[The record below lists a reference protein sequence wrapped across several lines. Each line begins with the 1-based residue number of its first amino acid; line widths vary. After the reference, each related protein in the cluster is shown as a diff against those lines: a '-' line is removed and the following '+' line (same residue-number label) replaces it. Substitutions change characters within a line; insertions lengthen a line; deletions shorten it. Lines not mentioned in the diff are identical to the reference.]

1 MNTNIHNAL
10 NMTAAD
16 ESTMTPAYSSF
27 GGLTPPPAHPGFGGP
42 TPPPAYS
49 SFGGPTP
56 PPAHPSFGSPT
67 PLPAPPSFGS
77 PIPPPAHSGFG
88 GPIPPPAHPGFGRH
102 MPPHMRNHMI
112 HLNFDD
118 AAFDVLKCAIGDE
131 DTAQAAAW
139 IIQNAP
145 PEIQVCAA
153 QLLML
158 CGAASIVNTC
168 VGTDCNVKFPSP
180 AMNEE
185 AQELYNSLYGD
196 AGSGFVDIL
205 NTSPDEIAVLSRL
218 IAYLGSEKK
227 EEAS

>member
-1 MNTNIHNAL
+1 MNTNIHNASD
-10 NMTAAD
+10 MTAAG
-16 ESTMTPAYSSF
+16 ESTLIPAHPSF
-27 GGLTPPPAHPGFGGP
+27 GG
-42 TPPPAYS
+42 S
-49 SFGGPTP
+49 TP
-56 PPAHPSFGSPT
+56 PPAHPSFG
-67 PLPAPPSFGS
+67 G
-77 PIPPPAHSGFG
+77 PIP
-88 GPIPPPAHPGFGRH
+88 PPPAHPGFGRH
-102 MPPHMRNHMI
+102 MPPHMRNRMI
-112 HLNFDD
+112 YLNFDD
-118 AAFDVLKCAIGDE
+118 AASDVLKAAIGDE

-158 CGAASIVNTC
+158 CGAATIVTTC

-185 AQELYNSLYGD
+185 AKELYNSLYGD
-196 AGSGFVDIL
+196 AGTSFVDIL

>member
-1 MNTNIHNAL
+1 MNTNTHNASD
-10 NMTAAD
+10 MPVAGK
-16 ESTMTPAYSSF
+16 STMTPAPHSF
-27 GGLTPPPAHPGFGGP
+27 GDPTPPPATPDFGTPTPPPATPGFGTPIPPPAHPGFGGP
-42 TPPPAYS
+42 I
-49 SFGGPTP
+49 P
-56 PPAHPSFGSPT
+56 PPAHLGFSG
-67 PLPAPPSFGS
+67 
-77 PIPPPAHSGFG
+77 PIPPPAYPGFG
-88 GPIPPPAHPGFGRH
+88 GPIPPY
-102 MPPHMRNHMI
+102 MRCRMI
-112 HLNFDD
+112 HLNFDGT
-118 AAFDVLKCAIGDE
+118 ASNVLKDAIGDE

-158 CGAASIVNTC
+158 CGATSIVNSC

-196 AGSGFVDIL
+196 AGSSFVDIL

-227 EEAS
+227 EEVS

>member
-1 MNTNIHNAL
+1 MNTNIHNASD
-10 NMTAAD
+10 MTAAG
-16 ESTMTPAYSSF
+16 ESTMTPA
-27 GGLTPPPAHPGFGGP
+27 TPGFGGP
-42 TPPPAYS
+42 TPPPATPGFGGPIPPAFPGFGGPTPPAHLG
-49 SFGGPTP
+49 FGGPTP
-56 PPAHPSFGSPT
+56 PPAHLGFGGPT
-67 PLPAPPSFGS
+67 
-77 PIPPPAHSGFG
+77 PPPAYPGFG
-88 GPIPPPAHPGFGRH
+88 GPIPPPAYPGFGGPI
-102 MPPHMRNHMI
+102 PPHMRNRMI
-112 HLNFDD
+112 HLNFDG
-118 AAFDVLKCAIGDE
+118 AASNVLKDAIGDE

-158 CGAASIVNTC
+158 CGAATIVTTC
-168 VGTDCNVKFPSP
+168 IGPDCNVKFPSP

-196 AGSGFVDIL
+196 AGSSFVDIL

-227 EEAS
+227 EEVS